1 MHVHEIFGRGS
12 WPSDK
17 KNNGLD
23 FGSDLLSNLD
33 PGILFLFA
41 YLQYVK

>member
-1 MHVHEIFGRGS
+1 MKFSGGVAGLLT
-12 WPSDK
+12 K